1 MARNR
6 VPARYRPRTYRLPA
20 RYDPVRRMIEVVL
33 SQGVAAEHWP
43 DAELSEIVRLAG
55 AEKLTA
61 WIEHLR
67 EAETSIRRHRKRLE
81 VLRDSATAR
90 VCPGCGG
97 PVVGRADAVYC
108 GSTCRVRAYRARS
121 QPHDGTAG

>member
-1 MARNR
+1 M
-6 VPARYRPRTYRLPA
+6 T
-20 RYDPVRRMIEVVL
+20 EVVL

-43 DAELSEIVRLAG
+43 DAELAEIVRLAG
-55 AEKLTA
+55 AANLTA

-67 EAETSIRRHRKRLE
+67 EAKTPSGGTGNGWKRCGIAP
-81 VLRDSATAR
+81 RPR

-108 GSTCRVRAYRARS
+108 GSTCRVRAHRARS
-121 QPHDGTAG
+121 QPHAGTTG